1 MGAYMGIMASKNIS
15 ITEDAYDALLKEKKK
30 DESFTE
36 IILRLTK
43 SRGKLSDCLGTW
55 VMSDEEE
62 ERIFKKDLP
71 KHWSRSR
78 ERLKEIANEM
88 S

>member
-1 MGAYMGIMASKNIS
+1 MGIMASKNIS
-15 ITEDAYDALLKEKKK
+15 ITGEAYDALSKEKRQ

-36 IILRLTK
+36 TILRLTRSK
-43 SRGKLSDCLGTW
+43 GKLADCLGTW
-55 VMSDEEE
+55 VMSDKEEE
-62 ERIFKKDLP
+62 KIFEKDLP
-71 KHWSRSR
+71 RHWRRSS

>member
-1 MGAYMGIMASKNIS
+1 MGIMASKNIS
-15 ITEDAYDALLKEKKK
+15 ITGEAYDALSKEKRQ

-36 IILRLTK
+36 TILRLTRSK
-43 SRGKLSDCLGTW
+43 GKLADCLGTW
-55 VMSDEEE
+55 VMSDKEEE
-62 ERIFKKDLP
+62 KIFEKDLP
-71 KHWSRSR
+71 RHRRRSS

>member
-1 MGAYMGIMASKNIS
+1 MGIMASKNIS
-15 ITEDAYDALLKEKKK
+15 ITEEAYDALSKEKRQ

-36 IILRLTK
+36 TILRLTQSK
-43 SRGKLSDCLGTW
+43 GKLADCLGAW
-55 VMSDEEE
+55 VMSDKEE

-71 KHWSRSR
+71 RHWSRSR